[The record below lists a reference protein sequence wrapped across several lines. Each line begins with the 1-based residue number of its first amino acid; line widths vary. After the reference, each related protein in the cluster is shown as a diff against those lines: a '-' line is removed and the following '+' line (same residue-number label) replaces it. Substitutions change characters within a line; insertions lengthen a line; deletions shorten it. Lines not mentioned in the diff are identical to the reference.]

1 MTQCELPKEEL
12 VRRKELSD
20 NTRKMIYSLLD
31 VAAEDETSL
40 MTTYRDFYL
49 QISFSELHP
58 LMVFCLAKGLKS
70 PSTAKQK
77 QMTNELNLKSILG
90 SHAIND
96 EVGCYSYRATH
107 WLDEELTPSRFFEI
121 LNRCIDEADKGYFKI
136 AG

>member
-49 QISFSELHP
+49 QILGAASADGFLP
-58 LMVFCLAKGLKS
+58 R
-70 PSTAKQK
+70 TASGRR
-77 QMTNELNLKSILG
+77 E
-90 SHAIND
+90 SHAGRSFQRD
-96 EVGCYSYRATH
+96 ESAQRSGQSFRQRK
-107 WLDEELTPSRFFEI
+107 LQL
-121 LNRCIDEADKGYFKI
+121 L
-136 AG
+136 

>member
-49 QISFSELHP
+49 QIGFSELHP
-58 LMVFCLAKGLKS
+58 LMVFTSHGLWTERK
-70 PSTAKQK
+70 PCWQIVPT
-77 QMTNELNLKSILG
+77 
-90 SHAIND
+90 
-96 EVGCYSYRATH
+96 R
-107 WLDEELTPSRFFEI
+107 
-121 LNRCIDEADKGYFKI
+121 
-136 AG
+136 

>member
-121 LNRCIDEADKGYFKI
+121 LNRCIDEADKGYLKI
-136 AG
+136 AI

>member
-58 LMVFCLAKGLKS
+58 LMVFYLARSGRR
-70 PSTAKQK
+70 
-77 QMTNELNLKSILG
+77 E
-90 SHAIND
+90 SHAGRSFQRD
-96 EVGCYSYRATH
+96 ESAQRSGQSFRQRK
-107 WLDEELTPSRFFEI
+107 LQL
-121 LNRCIDEADKGYFKI
+121 L
-136 AG
+136 

>member
-58 LMVFCLAKGLKS
+58 LMVFYLARPLDGEKAMLADRSSDLSAWLSLPPGAEPGKKPSADAAPKS
-70 PSTAKQK
+70 
-77 QMTNELNLKSILG
+77 
-90 SHAIND
+90 
-96 EVGCYSYRATH
+96 
-107 WLDEELTPSRFFEI
+107 
-121 LNRCIDEADKGYFKI
+121 
-136 AG
+136 